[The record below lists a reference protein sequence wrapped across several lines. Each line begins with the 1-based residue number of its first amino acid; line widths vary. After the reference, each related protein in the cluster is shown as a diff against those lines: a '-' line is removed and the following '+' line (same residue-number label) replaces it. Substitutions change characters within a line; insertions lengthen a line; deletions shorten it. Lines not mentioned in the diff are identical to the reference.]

1 MEETSSQRISIMDNL
16 RAELEGFEAGEG
28 LSRFTGGHGLQ
39 SNVFRFSWDEPML
52 RIDLELPY
60 ACVLSE
66 DEQQADDDA
75 EISAS
80 MRMAI
85 LLLSAAEKGT
95 LLQDGEARL
104 VVTHDDDDLWWGVYD
119 ADGNLLDESEEWDS
133 LAARLENALAD
144 DAENALTFIWP

>member
-1 MEETSSQRISIMDNL
+1 MEETSSQRISIMDDL

-95 LLQDGEARL
+95 LLLDGEARL

-119 ADGNLLDESEEWDS
+119 ADGNLLDESEKWDS

>member
-1 MEETSSQRISIMDNL
+1 MEETSSQRISIMDDL

-119 ADGNLLDESEEWDS
+119 AEGNLLDESEEWDS
-133 LAARLENALAD
+133 LAARLENALVD

>member
-1 MEETSSQRISIMDNL
+1 
-16 RAELEGFEAGEG
+16 
-28 LSRFTGGHGLQ
+28 
-39 SNVFRFSWDEPML
+39 
-52 RIDLELPY
+52 
-60 ACVLSE
+60 
-66 DEQQADDDA
+66 
-75 EISAS
+75 

-104 VVTHDDDDLWWGVYD
+104 IVTHDDDDLWWDVYD

>member
-1 MEETSSQRISIMDNL
+1 MEETSSQRISIMDDL
-16 RAELEGFEAGEG
+16 RAELKGFEAGEG

>member
-1 MEETSSQRISIMDNL
+1 MEETSSQRISIMDDL

-95 LLQDGEARL
+95 LLQDVEARL

>member
-1 MEETSSQRISIMDNL
+1 MEETSSQRISIMDDL

-119 ADGNLLDESEEWDS
+119 ADGNLLDVSEEWDS
-133 LAARLENALAD
+133 LAARLENALTD

>member
-1 MEETSSQRISIMDNL
+1 MEETSSQRISIMDDL

>member
-1 MEETSSQRISIMDNL
+1 MDDL
-16 RAELEGFEAGEG
+16 RAELEGFEVGEG

-104 VVTHDDDDLWWGVYD
+104 VVTHDDDLWWGVYD

>member
-1 MEETSSQRISIMDNL
+1 MDDL

-39 SNVFRFSWDEPML
+39 SNVFCFSWDEPML

>member
-1 MEETSSQRISIMDNL
+1 MEETSSQRISIMDDL

-39 SNVFRFSWDEPML
+39 SNVFCLSWDEPML

>member
-1 MEETSSQRISIMDNL
+1 MEETSSQRISIMDDL

-104 VVTHDDDDLWWGVYD
+104 VVTHDNDDLWWGVYD

>member
-1 MEETSSQRISIMDNL
+1 MEETSSQRISIMDDL
-16 RAELEGFEAGEG
+16 RAELKGFEAGEG

-95 LLQDGEARL
+95 LLQDGVACSYGS
-104 VVTHDDDDLWWGVYD
+104 VTD
-119 ADGNLLDESEEWDS
+119 
-133 LAARLENALAD
+133 
-144 DAENALTFIWP
+144 

>member
-1 MEETSSQRISIMDNL
+1 MEETSSQRISIMDDL

-119 ADGNLLDESEEWDS
+119 ADGNLLDVSEEWDS

>member
-1 MEETSSQRISIMDNL
+1 MDDL

-119 ADGNLLDESEEWDS
+119 AEGNLLDESEEWDS
-133 LAARLENALAD
+133 LAARLENALVD
-144 DAENALTFIWP
+144 DAENALTFIRP

>member
-1 MEETSSQRISIMDNL
+1 MDDL

-52 RIDLELPY
+52 HIDLELPY

-95 LLQDGEARL
+95 LLLDGEARL